1 MVIPR
6 GNVLFERESLPYS
19 DINILMS
26 NLEQQG
32 FTGFIKL
39 EAGGPEVYLFFAHGQ
54 FLRALEVD
62 ETGARINTRARVL
75 NRIKGDVP
83 TSVYV
88 FASQQTQVLASLFAF
103 QPLYR
108 NVEVRKKEL
117 KKIRDHMESDEQTG
131 VLELQTREGRHYL
144 LLDQGKIVFNHF
156 SPFYGDVMCGVE
168 EVNRLFDTVG
178 KDGGS
183 LTVYAEKAS
192 EIETKRR
199 ELEEELERVKV
210 LLAKTESGGI
220 FFKAGDMVRVDE
232 YIVREWGVRT
242 SGSFQIEMETPDGNI
257 YTLPCQPAKKL
268 GGYISVPAK
277 FMKKLQLR
285 DSDPLSVRP
294 IR

>member
-6 GNVLFERESLPYS
+6 GNVLFENELLPYS
-19 DINILMS
+19 DLNILMG

-32 FTGFIKL
+32 FTGYLKF
-39 EAGGPEVYLFFAHGQ
+39 EPGGPAGYLFYAHGQ

-62 ETGARINTRARVL
+62 ETGARMNTLPRLL
-75 NRIKGDVP
+75 NRIKTDVP
-83 TSVYV
+83 TAVYIL
-88 FASQQTQVLASLFAF
+88 APQQTQVLASFFAF

-108 NVEVRKKEL
+108 NVEVRKKDL

-131 VLELQTREGRHYL
+131 LLELSTREARHWL
-144 LLDQGKIVFNHF
+144 LLDQGKLVFNHF
-156 SPFYGDVMCGVE
+156 LPAYGELLCGVE
-168 EVNRLFDTVG
+168 EVNRLLDIIG
-178 KDGGS
+178 RDGGS

-192 EIETKRR
+192 EIDSKRR
-199 ELEEELERVKV
+199 ELEAELERVKV
-210 LLAKTESGGI
+210 LLAKTEQGSI
-220 FFKAGDMVRVDE
+220 FFKAGDQVRVDE
-232 YIVREWGVRT
+232 YIVREWGLKP
-242 SGSFQIEMETPDGNI
+242 SGTFQVEMETPDGNI
-257 YTLPCQPAKKL
+257 YTLPCQSAKKL